1 MRLARLLPLLAAGV
15 LLLACQ
21 DDPVDS
27 FTGAYG
33 MSAVDGHALPGL
45 VGATVNCDLI
55 LSSGLLD
62 VSAES
67 FGITMLVVQDCRR
80 TGGDT
85 SLVFLANAGG
95 IHVSHDTLFLADT
108 VGTDSVSYMTATRQG
123 NTLSLNLPADGSY
136 ILTPHTVALT
146 TQPFINRH

>member
-1 MRLARLLPLLAAGV
+1 MRTARLLPLLAAGI
-15 LLLACQ
+15 LLACQ
-21 DDPVDS
+21 DDPIDS

-33 MSAVDGHALPGL
+33 LSAVDGHTPPAL
-45 VGATVNCDLI
+45 VGATVTCDLM

-62 VSAES
+62 ISAES
-67 FGITMLVVQDCRR
+67 FGISMLVVQDCRR

-85 SLVFLANAGG
+85 SLIFLGNAGG
-95 IHVSHDTLFLADT
+95 VHVSHDTLFLADT
-108 VGTDSVSYMTATRQG
+108 AGTDTVSYMTATRQG

-136 ILTPHTVALT
+136 ILTPHTVAFT